1 MRFGSSALR
10 VLRQSLYD
18 VDTDTTESKRKNPRK
33 KATVLAAEPM
43 EEVVESGV
51 VGVDETAA
59 SSAGGG
65 MDSLAI
71 AAPPP
76 TAASALN
83 GGPAYQKSAATG
95 PPSPVDAPHT
105 PPLGS
110 GGSSASPS
118 PQSQRSGGVFGRS
131 VEQLWADAR
140 KAKEKYS
147 AAMQKWVEAPEGKKA
162 DMLYVMEELKAEVAK
177 AEAQAERAESK
188 AAAKAERAKAK
199 EEAKAER
206 ETAEAKAKEELAK
219 AEAKLAEAK
228 EEREVAKSERAKAEE
243 EHGRDSDKYKEADAE
258 VKRLTTFITAQ
269 DNIIIALANASLP
282 PAAPAPGA
290 PAVLVLIVVYF
301 HFDVPPASGAFGC
314 MLFLQTDE
322 YIFLGGFHL
331 IHGILTLVGF
341 LRSIHPSVFAS
352 FSSITVRGR

>member
-33 KATVLAAEPM
+33 KATALAAEPM
-43 EEVVESGV
+43 EEVIESGV

-83 GGPAYQKSAATG
+83 GGPAYQTSAATG

-131 VEQLWADAR
+131 VKQLWADAR

-162 DMLYVMEELKAEVAK
+162 DMRYVMEKAEAEVA
-177 AEAQAERAESK
+177 EAKKKAERAESK

-199 EEAKAER
+199 EEAKAKR
-206 ETAEAKAKEELAK
+206 ETAKAKREV
-219 AEAKLAEAK
+219 AEAK
-228 EEREVAKSERAKAEE
+228 RAKAEE
-243 EHGRDSDKYKEADAE
+243 EHGLDSDKYKEADAE

-290 PAVLVLIVVYF
+290 PAVLFLIVVFF
-301 HFDVPPASGAFGC
+301 HCAVPPVRMYALLTNGPVH
-314 MLFLQTDE
+314 
-322 YIFLGGFHL
+322 FLGGFAGFSPSMDSFVPFIHL
-331 IHGILTLVGF
+331 FCF
-341 LRSIHPSVFAS
+341 LCINYCPRKV
-352 FSSITVRGR
+352 T